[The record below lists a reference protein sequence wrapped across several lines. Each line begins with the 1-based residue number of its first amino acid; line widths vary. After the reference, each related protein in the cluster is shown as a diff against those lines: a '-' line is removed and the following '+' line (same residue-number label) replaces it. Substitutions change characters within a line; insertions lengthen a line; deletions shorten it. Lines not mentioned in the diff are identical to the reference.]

1 MSVVRAE
8 ILKIA
13 LTNISVFLMDTGIY
27 KELPKNVAYD
37 VPDFL
42 GSVMELTDI
51 VFSIGIPLFT

>member
-1 MSVVRAE
+1 
-8 ILKIA
+8 
-13 LTNISVFLMDTGIY
+13 MDTGIY

-51 VFSIGIPLFT
+51 VFIQNWFSISYLKK